1 MQLSYAN
8 CFCAVQT
15 AGISANRRNAI
26 ATCICNFYPYQV
38 ISLILRR
45 VAFESESSILE
56 LVCLKPAPLK
66 SCSALRYF
74 IIQCIKYFNEEAY
87 TLSICTNYPS
97 QIMAERTFNW
107 RLVGVVGNANRIF
120 TISACIQ
127 ALITCFQPKLVGHY
141 LFRLLNS
148 FTLLAGFFWL
158 LFVVWSTYELCLYT
172 NGILPQSALIKS
184 RLRQLIRKF
193 LRLTIAITCGF
204 VLLWAGFCKTTYSFP
219 MPYHSTFQTVESD
232 F

>member
-1 MQLSYAN
+1 LCKLTVSNNGRKKYIERYLFLSYLRNVMDSLRVTVVATGPYIFPVCLTFTSLYQLS
-8 CFCAVQT
+8 T
-15 AGISANRRNAI
+15 
-26 ATCICNFYPYQV
+26 
-38 ISLILRR
+38 
-45 VAFESESSILE
+45 
-56 LVCLKPAPLK
+56 
-66 SCSALRYF
+66 
-74 IIQCIKYFNEEAY
+74 
-87 TLSICTNYPS
+87 
-97 QIMAERTFNW
+97 
-107 RLVGVVGNANRIF
+107 GVWWVWSIF

-141 LFRLLNS
+141 LFRFLNS

-172 NGILPQSALIKS
+172 NGILPQPALIKS

-193 LRLTIAITCGF
+193 LRLTIAIICGF
-204 VLLWAGFCKTTYSFP
+204 VLLWAGFCKSTYSFP